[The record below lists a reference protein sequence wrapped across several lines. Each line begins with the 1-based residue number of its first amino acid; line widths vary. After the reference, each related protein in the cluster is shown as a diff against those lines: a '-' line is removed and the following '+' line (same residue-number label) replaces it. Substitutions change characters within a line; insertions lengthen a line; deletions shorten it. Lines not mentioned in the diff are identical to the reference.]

1 MTNIKKDLSVLTSVS
16 ESTFSKLEEK
26 IVWCISD
33 AVEDA
38 TINDLDHVDVD
49 LGFGVLTIKIDTDTV
64 KYLFKPSNKLEKSI
78 INTIVNERNDLSLNV
93 ENYLASR
100 LTDVYKTLF

>member
-26 IVWCISD
+26 IIWCISD

-49 LGFGVLTIKIDTDTV
+49 LGFGVLTIKIDNDTV

>member
-26 IVWCISD
+26 IIWCISD

-38 TINDLDHVDVD
+38 TINDLDHVDID
-49 LGFGVLTIKIDTDTV
+49 LGFGVLTIKIDDDTV

-78 INTIVNERNDLSLNV
+78 VNTIVNERNDLSLNI